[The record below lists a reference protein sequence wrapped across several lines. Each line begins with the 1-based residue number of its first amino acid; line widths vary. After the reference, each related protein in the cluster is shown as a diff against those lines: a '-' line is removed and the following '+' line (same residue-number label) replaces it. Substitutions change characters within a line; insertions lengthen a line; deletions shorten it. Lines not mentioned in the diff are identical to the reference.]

1 MGGAA
6 ASVLDQR
13 KLGEGVRTAVGKRL
27 KFRGGQTLWLAG
39 PQWLRGAWSSSSRR
53 MECVGDPVTDA

>member
-27 KFRGGQTLWLAG
+27 KFRGGQTLWLVGATVAS
-39 PQWLRGAWSSSSRR
+39 RGL
-53 MECVGDPVTDA
+53 EQQQQTDGVCW